1 MGASVSH
8 LAPRWMAPWPSP
20 GGQQASCVRPLENGH
35 DRGRQEELLLAG
47 DSGDGGQVLPDPGGH
62 REGGR
67 GSRLFLVATRSPE
80 ACRRRE
86 GAVAS
91 ARRPSRPC
99 RQAPRQQRRLP
110 SLPVCPLTPCPRP
123 EPWAPARPVSS
134 STSPLSLLPP
144 PAPRPSAWALVHP
157 PELLSGSFQPQ
168 LGHDGFCSESPELN
182 SMYALPASRA
192 PYVYPPGRAPAE
204 LLMYTSSLM
213 APSALSL
220 SL

>member
-1 MGASVSH
+1 MTEDDKRNCCLLEIQETEAKYYRTLEDIEKVGGARASSWW
-8 LAPRWMAPWPSP
+8 PRGPLGRAVAGRGPS
-20 GGQQASCVRPLENGH
+20 
-35 DRGRQEELLLAG
+35 
-47 DSGDGGQVLPDPGGH
+47 QVLGG
-62 REGGR
+62 
-67 GSRLFLVATRSPE
+67 P
-80 ACRRRE
+80 
-86 GAVAS
+86 
-91 ARRPSRPC
+91 RPC

-168 LGHDGFCSESPELN
+168 LGHNGFCSESPELN

-204 LLMYTSSLM
+204 LLMYTSSLR